1 MKHEDIMYII
11 TLLDSLEKSNLSIGI
26 KSHFSI
32 YLEITY
38 SYLVN
43 VFYNYN
49 SCMSQ
54 IFLFYFLRIYYSDH
68 QLKFILYRLQ
78 ML

>member
-1 MKHEDIMYII
+1 MKHAVIKYFI
-11 TLLDSLEKSNLSIGI
+11 TLLASLEKSNLTIGI

-32 YLEITY
+32 YLEIIH

-43 VFYNYN
+43 VFYN

-54 IFLFYFLRIYYSDH
+54 FFYFFKNILLFDH
-68 QLKFILYRLQ
+68 QFVYTL
-78 ML
+78 

>member
-1 MKHEDIMYII
+1 MKHADIKYII
-11 TLLDSLEKSNLSIGI
+11 TLLASLEKSNLTIGI

-54 IFLFYFLRIYYSDH
+54 IFYFI
-68 QLKFILYRLQ
+68 F
-78 ML
+78 